1 MSNKLSRIN
10 ENSVGALIDSWLNAE
25 RDGEMFPVPF
35 DMAWQI
41 AGYSRKDVAKRRLSK
56 LTGGADFHR
65 SVEMVERPQGGGAK
79 QEIFHMTCDA
89 FKHFCLMAE
98 TEQGREVRQYFIECE
113 KKWRLVQ
120 EVAPVVAGEI
130 DALHLKIQLATIEA
144 QKEQA
149 IAAAKRA
156 DVDLIQFRHIVVST
170 MPEVIQQK
178 VLGYT
183 EVKVVEYRDRIIK
196 DDEVLRDGSTIQKT
210 EMCQRLGLMTKAGK
224 PDFKALNH
232 FLENVALPSEAFEL
246 KATIRENLELKREY
260 WPQVQE
266 YWAIAERQRWLGE

>member
-1 MSNKLSRIN
+1 MAEIQNDSSLQALVESWIKAEQEG
-10 ENSVGALIDSWLNAE
+10 EN
-25 RDGEMFPVPF
+25 FPVPF
-35 DMAWQI
+35 ALAWQI
-41 AGYSRKDVAKRRLSK
+41 AGYSKKSNAKRKLLKLSQ
-56 LTGGADFHR
+56 GADLLR
-65 SVEMVERPQGGGAK
+65 SEQMVDRPQGGGAK
-79 QEIFHMTCDA
+79 EEVFHMTCDA

-98 TEQGREVRQYFIECE
+98 TEQGRSIRQYFIECE
-113 KKWRLVQ
+113 KKWQLLKQHRP
-120 EVAPVVAGEI
+120 EVAEEIEVLKLKAEIAKNEAIKAKAEEQVISLRHYVVT
-130 DALHLKIQLATIEA
+130 AL
-144 QKEQA
+144 
-149 IAAAKRA
+149 
-156 DVDLIQFRHIVVST
+156 
-170 MPEVIQQK
+170 PETLQQK

-183 EVKVVEYRDRIIK
+183 EVKVVEYRDRILK

-266 YWAIAERQRWLGE
+266 YWAATERQRWLGE